1 MADEEAHPQLL
12 EPRRACQECNR
23 KKTKCDMR
31 RPVCGLCLRTG
42 NSCTFPS
49 KRKKPT
55 QRKPQLK
62 AQSRKISDS
71 ISRLVQVL
79 EAASRAGDGSDDQEG
94 RREIPQT
101 LLRDS
106 LKGLLAEIKETDHQS
121 ADNND
126 QATDQHNQSAA
137 SEADEAEDESQEID
151 EQEFEQAPLQG
162 STEPSTK
169 LPTPTMTPTAESM
182 ITCSLAVDLLNL
194 FFDKVQAWAPIL
206 HRPRFQAKYERQ
218 LLVDGDVMQGLPV
231 DESLLFYSMFA
242 MSARFSNHP
251 RFAGVPPN
259 KRGYEFARRA
269 RDFYSQA
276 RSLRNPSLTYLQGCI
291 LLANCKS
298 LHPTDLCSL
307 DRASTWLAPLPGL
320 SLDSLIVQTVATD
333 GLVLTSCR
341 LLHLG
346 PHPSGLDP
354 HRRLC
359 EASV

>member
-1 MADEEAHPQLL
+1 
-12 EPRRACQECNR
+12 
-23 KKTKCDMR
+23 
-31 RPVCGLCLRTG
+31 
-42 NSCTFPS
+42 
-49 KRKKPT
+49 
-55 QRKPQLK
+55 
-62 AQSRKISDS
+62 
-71 ISRLVQVL
+71 VQVL

-231 DESLLFYSMFA
+231 DASLLFYSMFA

-307 DRASTWLAPLPGL
+307 DRASTWLTPLPGL
-320 SLDSLIVQTVATD
+320 SLDSLIIQTVATN
-333 GLVLTSCR
+333 GLVLTSFR

-354 HRRLC
+354 HWRLC